1 MHIVIIVVA
10 LLVVLSTLVLKG
22 IRIVPQAENWIVET
36 FGKFNVILQPGLNI
50 INPFFSRVAQ
60 KIDIRELIIDM
71 PSQPIITS
79 DNATVNVNG
88 VVFFKI
94 MDPYKSYYGVDN
106 LQFGIQALAQTSL
119 RAIMG
124 KMTLDE
130 SLSKRDKI
138 NAELLAILDEATDP
152 WGTKITRVE
161 IQDID
166 PPEDIKDA
174 MASQMKAERNKRAQI
189 LVAEG
194 EKQSAIEK
202 AEGEKRSAILQAE
215 GEKESAE
222 LEALAR
228 ERLAKAEATAITVVA
243 DSLKTGGGD
252 PVLYLLGQEY
262 IKKMGDLAASP
273 NSKFVMLPADLQNT
287 IKGLFNK
294 VSG

>member
-1 MHIVIIVVA
+1 MGVGVVVTA
-10 LLVVLSTLVLKG
+10 LLVVVIVLVMKG

-36 FGKFNVILQPGLNI
+36 FGKFNTILQPGLNL
-50 INPFFSRVAQ
+50 INPFFSRVS
-60 KIDIRELIIDM
+60 KRVDIREKYIDM

-94 MDPYKSYYGVDN
+94 MDPYKSYYGIDGLEV
-106 LQFGIQALAQTSL
+106 GIQALAQTSL

-138 NAELLAILDEATDP
+138 NAELLTILDEATDP

-166 PPEDIKDA
+166 PPNDIKEA
-174 MASQMKAERNKRAQI
+174 MASQMKAERQKRALI
-189 LVAEG
+189 LEAEG

-215 GEKESAE
+215 GEKEAAE
-222 LEALAR
+222 LEAQAR
-228 ERLAKAEATAITVVA
+228 ERLAKAESEAIRVVA
-243 DSLKTGGGD
+243 ISLKESGGD
-252 PVLYLLGQEY
+252 PMLYLLGQEY
-262 IKKMGDLAASP
+262 IKKLGNLAGSP
-273 NSKFVMLPADLQNT
+273 NSKFVLLPADLQNT
-287 IKGLFNK
+287 IKGLFERTIK
-294 VSG
+294 